1 MSSTVFTSLSDRE
14 TTIRVNGPFNFE
26 LLSRFRTAYHTVAA
40 DGPRGQHFVIDLI
53 GTEYIDSSG
62 MDLLLLMRDE
72 VGADQATIDIV
83 HTRPEIRRLLEMA
96 GLHRLFTIT

>member
-14 TTIRVNGPFNFE
+14 TTIRVNGQFNFE
-26 LLSRFRTAYHTVAA
+26 VLSRFRTAYHTAPT
-40 DGPRGQHFVIDLI
+40 DSPCGQHFVVDLI

-62 MDLLLLMRDE
+62 MDILLLMRDE
-72 VGADQATIDIV
+72 VGVTQATIDIV
-83 HTRPEIRRLLEMA
+83 HTRPEIRRMLEMA